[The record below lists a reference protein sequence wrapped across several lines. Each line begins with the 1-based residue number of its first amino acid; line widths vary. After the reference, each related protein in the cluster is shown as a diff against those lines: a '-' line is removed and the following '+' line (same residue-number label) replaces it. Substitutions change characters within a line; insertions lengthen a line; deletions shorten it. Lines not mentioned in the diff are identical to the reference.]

1 MQHLYSPT
9 LESAT
14 VTRANIKSATSKKK
28 KTPNS
33 ETLK

>member
-28 KTPNS
+28 KNT
-33 ETLK
+33 K

>member
-14 VTRANIKSATSKKK
+14 VTRANIKSTTSKKK
-28 KTPNS
+28 QHQIVKH
-33 ETLK
+33 